1 MNKCRSSSSSS
12 NSRALYALLLTSLIL
27 TVIVLYLPPP
37 PDPLS
42 QSQFEFDQLK
52 LDDHPPPPQL
62 HRRRTKRCAEHLR
75 WAASLASQHNATL
88 LLTVDRNQAAGC
100 ANFTTIQKAVDAVPD
115 YAATRTLIAVDAGI
129 YREKVVVWSNKTAL
143 TLHGRGNLNTT
154 VAWNA
159 TSNSTGGSTV
169 YSATFTVLAP
179 AFVAYNITFQN
190 TSPPPEPGDAGG
202 QAVALRVAGD
212 EAAFH
217 WCGVYSAQDTL
228 LDESGRH
235 LFRGCYIEGS
245 IDFIFGNAR
254 SLYVGCTI
262 SSVAMASATGNK
274 EVTGSVTAQGR
285 ASAAERTGFAFVRC
299 SVVGTGQVWL
309 GRAWGP
315 YATVVF
321 AETYLGDV
329 VAAEGWNDWGDPGR
343 RQQVW
348 FAEYACWGPGS
359 ATAAT
364 GRVSYARQL
373 DQRQAAPFM
382 DVSYIDANQWALPP
396 STPEL
401 YGSRYTPS

>member
-1 MNKCRSSSSSS
+1 CPIRS
-12 NSRALYALLLTSLIL
+12 A
-27 TVIVLYLPPP
+27 PPP
-37 PDPLS
+37 P
-42 QSQFEFDQLK
+42 
-52 LDDHPPPPQL
+52 
-62 HRRRTKRCAEHLR
+62 KRCADHLR
-75 WAASLASQHNATL
+75 WAAALASQHNATL
-88 LLTVDRNQAAGC
+88 LLTVDHNQATGC
-100 ANFTTIQKAVDAVPD
+100 ANFTTLQKAIDAAPN
-115 YAATRTLIAVDAGI
+115 YSLARTLIAVDTGL
-129 YREKVVVWSNKTAL
+129 YREKVVLWPNKTAV

-159 TSNSTGGSTV
+159 TSNSTGGSTI

-179 AFVAYNITFQN
+179 GFVAYNITFQN
-190 TSPPPEPGDAGG
+190 AAPPPQPGDAGG
-202 QAVALRVAGD
+202 QAVALRVVAD

-262 SSVAMASATGNK
+262 SSVATATFSAGT
-274 EVTGSVTAQGR
+274 VTGSVTAQGR
-285 ASAAERTGFAFVRC
+285 ASATERTGFAFVRC

-315 YATVVF
+315 YAAVLF

-359 ATAAT
+359 GTT
-364 GRVSYARQL
+364 GRVAYARQL
-373 DQRQAAPFM
+373 EERQAAPFM
-382 DVSYIDANQWALPP
+382 DVSYIDGNQWALPP
-396 STPEL
+396 PPLPLPPTPPVL
-401 YGSRYTPS
+401 LI